1 MVNALLP
8 NVYRLHEA
16 DLVRGAEGWDLRT
29 YDGRSGLSKLMVRRW
44 ADTRM
49 ATLKGMADAL
59 EVPYGPDPTHDALLY
74 DVVSQWT
81 RKKIAEPV
89 FTVGDEV
96 ALKEPQVESRACWD
110 IEQSP
115 IKVTD
120 VRSNGN
126 VEIRKITTYTAV
138 ISPEK
143 IKKAER

>member
-16 DLVRGAEGWDLRT
+16 DLVRAAEGFDLRT
-29 YDGRSGLSKLMVRRW
+29 YDGRSLLSKLMVRKW
-44 ADTRM
+44 SDVRM
-49 ATLKGMADAL
+49 STLKGMADAL
-59 EVPYGPDPTHDALLY
+59 EVAYGPDPTHDALLY
-74 DVVSQWT
+74 DVVTQWI
-81 RKKIAEPV
+81 RKKLAEPV

-96 ALKEPQVESRACWD
+96 ALKESQVESRACWD

-120 VRSNGN
+120 VRSNGD

-138 ISPEK
+138 VSPEK
-143 IKKAER
+143 IKKVES

>member
-16 DLVRGAEGWDLRT
+16 DLVRAAEGFDLRT
-29 YDGRSGLSKLMVRRW
+29 YDGRSLLSKLMVRKW
-44 ADTRM
+44 SDVRM
-49 ATLKGMADAL
+49 STLKGMADAL
-59 EVPYGPDPTHDALLY
+59 EVAYGPDPTHDALLY
-74 DVVSQWT
+74 DVVTQWT
-81 RKKIAEPV
+81 REKIAEPV

-96 ALKEPQVESRACWD
+96 VPKPMVGSRACWD

-120 VRSNGN
+120 VRSNGD

-138 ISPEK
+138 VSPEK
-143 IKKAER
+143 IKKVES